1 MNEEHVTPKRKH
13 AVSVYYPFAL
23 VEVLELEPADEPE
36 QTGEV
41 LLSLLDSDGC
51 RVTLR
56 LTKEAF
62 EQLRLKLASP
72 S

>member
-1 MNEEHVTPKRKH
+1 LNKEDVTPKRKH

-23 VEVLELEPADEPE
+23 VEVLEVEPGDEHE
-36 QTGEV
+36 ETGEMR
-41 LLSLLDSDGC
+41 LSLLDSDGC

-62 EQLRLKLASP
+62 DELKAKLSAP
-72 S
+72 

>member
-1 MNEEHVTPKRKH
+1 
-13 AVSVYYPFAL
+13 
-23 VEVLELEPADEPE
+23 VLEVEPADEHE

-62 EQLRLKLASP
+62 EELKAKLSAP
-72 S
+72 

>member
-1 MNEEHVTPKRKH
+1 MKEEHVTPKRKH

-23 VEVLELEPADEPE
+23 VEMLELEPADDE

-62 EQLRLKLASP
+62 EQLRAKLSAP
-72 S
+72 

>member
-1 MNEEHVTPKRKH
+1 V
-13 AVSVYYPFAL
+13 A
-23 VEVLELEPADEPE
+23 PADEPE

-51 RVTLR
+51 RVTFR

-62 EQLRLKLASP
+62 EELKTKLSAP
-72 S
+72 